1 MPARESVLL
10 PLLAVFVFVIGAVL
24 PATSAAQEPDGED
37 DAGPETGSE
46 EVPEPLQEPGP
57 AVSVVGEIAI
67 NAEFPSPRGSAW
79 IEPVSWFRAG
89 TAIGVYVICGQ
100 MGGNEPS
107 RCIPTPGVEPFAFAF
122 AYPFGGRHSIGLEM
136 ALNASRGDL
145 GMRSAIALR
154 GRPKRLPT
162 ILLSASVELLVSG
175 EAFADWS
182 GDTILPSF
190 VLGFG
195 YRAIPATPR
204 ERQPETPVRQ
214 DPGPEPETETEPIPE
229 PVREPAVVEAEEC
242 VDRIAVAPVR
252 GDAPAA
258 LVLEIGESAQ
268 RLVGAEAPAGL
279 TGTLGIEARQAAD
292 GSVLLC
298 MRLEHRCGSP
308 VTEEREASRASAAPQ
323 ARAMVRDVLRR
334 APPCPCPAPSTEAP
348 GRQPDEEGPAPAAVP
363 VPNGSPETVG
373 EPAPPTRMVFE
384 SGVGSSFRGLV
395 TMRQSWEARF
405 LDTFGLGFSL
415 SAVMWH
421 PQFGWEGSFAETEPL
436 RLSLHVP
443 LCAWLSATGRMGLGW
458 SGWFAF
464 SFRSGLGLEVG
475 PWSGVALSL
484 GIDMQ
489 APSTLNAEPNPS
501 FGGFLGISFQL
512 PMTRPAAPDTD

>member
-1 MPARESVLL
+1 MPARESVIL
-10 PLLAVFVFVIGAVL
+10 PLLAVFVFAIGAVL
-24 PATSAAQEPDGED
+24 PATSAAQEPNGED

-46 EVPEPLQEPGP
+46 EVSEPLQEPGP

-79 IEPVSWFRAG
+79 IEPVPWFRAG

-136 ALNASRGDL
+136 ALNASMVDL
-145 GMRSAIALR
+145 GVRSAIALR
-154 GRPKRLPT
+154 GRPQRLPT

-175 EAFADWS
+175 EALADWS
-182 GDTILPSF
+182 GDAMLPSF

-195 YRAIPATPR
+195 YRATPAAPR
-204 ERQPETPVRQ
+204 ERPPETTVRR
-214 DPGPEPETETEPIPE
+214 DPGSEPETEPIPE
-229 PVREPAVVEAEEC
+229 PAREPAAVKAEEC
-242 VDRIAVAPVR
+242 VDGITVAPVR

-268 RLVGAEAPAGL
+268 RLVEAEAPAGL
-279 TGTLGIEARQAAD
+279 TGTLGIEARQAPD
-292 GSVLLC
+292 GSVLLRL
-298 MRLEHRCGSP
+298 RLEHRCGSP

-334 APPCPCPAPSTEAP
+334 VPPCPCPCPAPSTEAP
-348 GRQPDEEGPAPAAVP
+348 GLQPEEEETPPAAVP
-363 VPNGSPETVG
+363 VPNGSPEAV
-373 EPAPPTRMVFE
+373 EAPAPPTRLVFE

-405 LDTFGLGFSL
+405 RGTFGLGFAWN
-415 SAVMWH
+415 AVMWH
-421 PQFGWEGSFAETEPL
+421 PQCGWEGSFVETEPL

-464 SFRSGLGLEVG
+464 SFRTGLGFEFG
-475 PWSGVALSL
+475 PWNGVALSL

-489 APSTLNAEPNPS
+489 APPSLNAEPNPS
-501 FGGFLGISFQL
+501 LGGFLGVSFQL
-512 PMTRPAAPDTD
+512 PMTRPAVPITD